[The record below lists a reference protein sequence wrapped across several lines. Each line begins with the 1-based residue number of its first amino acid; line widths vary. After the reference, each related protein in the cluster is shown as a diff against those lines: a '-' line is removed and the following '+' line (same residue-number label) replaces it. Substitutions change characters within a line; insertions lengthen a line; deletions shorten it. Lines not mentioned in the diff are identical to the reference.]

1 MSLSD
6 RRRFVVMLA
15 ALPLAACGFTPL
27 YRQDGAARALNGDIR
42 FDLIESPEGFQLL
55 EALEDR
61 LGRPAAAPRFAG
73 AITLAI
79 TSEELILTAATS
91 LSRITLKAD
100 AVVTVNEVA
109 TGRQAFRET
118 FRETIGYTS
127 TTETLVTTTAE
138 RDARAKLMQA
148 LADQITVR
156 LAASA
161 EDWLA

>member
-6 RRRFVVMLA
+6 RRTFVLTLA
-15 ALPLAACGFTPL
+15 ALPLAACGFKPL
-27 YRQDGAARALNGDIR
+27 YSEGGAARALHGDIR

-55 EALEDR
+55 ESLESR
-61 LGRPAAAPRFAG
+61 LGRPGANPRYAG

-79 TSEELILTAATS
+79 TAEQLILTAATS

-100 AVVTVNEVA
+100 ASVTVTEAA
-109 TGRQAFRET
+109 TGHQMFAES

-127 TTETLVTTTAE
+127 NTETLVTNTAE

-148 LADQITVR
+148 LAEQITRR

-161 EDWLA
+161 GDWPE